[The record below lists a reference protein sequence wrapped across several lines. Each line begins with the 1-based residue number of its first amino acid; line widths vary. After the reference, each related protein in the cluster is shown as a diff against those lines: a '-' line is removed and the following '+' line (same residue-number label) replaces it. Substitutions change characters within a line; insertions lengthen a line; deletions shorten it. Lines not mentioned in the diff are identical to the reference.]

1 MRRALVVAAIVFLGP
16 LLAAGTPEAKGA
28 RSKAHPSPPPRPAA
42 PASQVN
48 AEPEAKV
55 IHYGEKDV
63 VKLKTK
69 VRFTTLIV
77 LPQNEQI
84 LDFTCGDKEMWV
96 VNGSQNFAEV
106 KPAKEGAITNLN
118 LITSAGNIYTFVL
131 VEVSGLPDAEP
142 DLKVFI
148 EPKEQSMIGAS
159 QRAPRFVPAQELEAY
174 KEQLRLQKEEA
185 QRIVESEVAKQMAS
199 LHFTYRYQPE
209 RKPFHVQAIYHD
221 RKFTYIVAKPDETPT
236 LYEIRDGKPNLVNFQ
251 YKDGVFVAEK
261 VIERGYL
268 AIGKQRFFFVLK
280 GE

>member
-1 MRRALVVAAIVFLGP
+1 MRRALAVAAIVFLGP
-16 LLAAGTPEAKGA
+16 LLAAGTPEAKGT

-42 PASQVN
+42 PVPKADE
-48 AEPEAKV
+48 EPQAKI

-63 VKLKTK
+63 VKVKTK

-77 LPQNEQI
+77 LPEKEQI
-84 LDFTCGDKEMWV
+84 LDYTCGDKEFWI
-96 VNGSQNFAEV
+96 VNGSNNFAYI

-118 LITSAGNIYTFVL
+118 LITSAGNVYTFVV
-131 VEVSGLPDAEP
+131 VEVSGLPGAEP

-148 EPKEQSMIGAS
+148 QPKEESMISAS

-174 KEQLRLQKEEA
+174 KEQLRLQKEET
-185 QRIVESEVAKQMAS
+185 QQIVESEVAKQMAS
-199 LHFTYRYQPE
+199 LHFTYRFQPE

-236 LYEIRDGKPNLVNFQ
+236 LYEIRDKKPNLVNFQ
-251 YKDGVFVAEK
+251 YRDDVFVAEK

-268 AIGKQRFFFVLK
+268 AIGKERFFFVLK